1 MKGFAVRINFYFDPS
16 CPWSWMT
23 SRWLVEVQQFRDL
36 DVAWKPF
43 SLEIKNAGFDVPA
56 QYRPGMRLGLRALR
70 VIEAA
75 KAEHLADEDSIG
87 QFYSA
92 LGEQFHNQG
101 LGAKSSIA
109 EALSAAQW
117 PAELHYNENNEDL
130 DLPIRES
137 MGEALALYGS
147 ENTGVPL
154 VVLEEGPNRIT
165 VAGPILNPAPRGEEA
180 AQLWDA
186 FLVVAKNS
194 SFYEL
199 KKNRV
204 AAPIFD

>member
-1 MKGFAVRINFYFDPS
+1 
-16 CPWSWMT
+16 MT
-23 SRWLVEVQQFRDL
+23 SRWLAEVQQFRDL

-43 SLEIKNAGFDVPA
+43 SLEIKNAGSDVPA

-75 KAEHLADEDSIG
+75 KAEQLADDNSIG
-87 QFYSA
+87 RFYSA
-92 LGEQFHNQG
+92 LGEQFHNLG

-109 EALSAAQW
+109 DALSAAQW

-137 MGEALALYGS
+137 MSEALALYGS

-154 VVLEEGPNRIT
+154 LVLEEGPTRIT
-165 VAGPILNPAPRGEEA
+165 VSGPILNPAPRGEEA
-180 AQLWDA
+180 AKLWDG
-186 FLVVAKNS
+186 FLIVAKNS
-194 SFYEL
+194 SFYEM
-199 KKNRV
+199 KKHRV
-204 AAPIFD
+204 AAPIFN